1 MLDSLN
7 KALDDWSKVVKSWF
21 RIDYDAID
29 NSKSKDINDVIL
41 EEIKEPDTSVKVTE
55 IKGVPTDS
63 QINRMTKLQLEELG
77 REFGIELD
85 RRKKKATLVEEIKS
99 VIYSK

>member
-41 EEIKEPDTSVKVTE
+41 EEIKEPE
-55 IKGVPTDS
+55 VPTDS

-85 RRKKKATLVEEIKS
+85 RRKKKATLVEDIKS
-99 VIYSK
+99 VISSK

>member
-41 EEIKEPDTSVKVTE
+41 AEIKEPE
-55 IKGVPTDS
+55 VPTDS

-99 VIYSK
+99 VISSK

>member
-7 KALDDWSKVVKSWF
+7 KALD
-21 RIDYDAID
+21 
-29 NSKSKDINDVIL
+29 
-41 EEIKEPDTSVKVTE
+41 
-55 IKGVPTDS
+55 
-63 QINRMTKLQLEELG
+63 EELG

-99 VIYSK
+99 VISSK

>member
-41 EEIKEPDTSVKVTE
+41 EEIKEPE
-55 IKGVPTDS
+55 VPTDS

-99 VIYSK
+99 VISSK

>member
-1 MLDSLN
+1 MFDLN
-7 KALDDWSKVVKSWF
+7 KALDNWSKTVKSWF

-41 EEIKEPDTSVKVTE
+41 EEIKEPE
-55 IKGVPTDS
+55 VPTDS

-99 VIYSK
+99 VISSK